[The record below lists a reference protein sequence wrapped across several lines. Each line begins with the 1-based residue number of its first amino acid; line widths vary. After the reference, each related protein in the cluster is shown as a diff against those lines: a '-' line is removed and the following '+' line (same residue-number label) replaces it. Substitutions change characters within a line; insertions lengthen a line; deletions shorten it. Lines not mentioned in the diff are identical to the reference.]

1 MMDQAEAL
9 RRLANDTT
17 RVADNINSGNNL
29 KTTKIITV
37 TSGKGGVGKS
47 NFVVNLAISLQQ
59 KGEKVLIFDADLGMG
74 NDDVLMGLYPKYN
87 IFDILSSDKTLKDIM
102 IEGPEGVML
111 IPAGSGLNKVQE
123 LQENERRR
131 FLHSLESLD
140 EFDYILM
147 DTGAGVSKDI
157 LSFISASEELII
169 ITTPE
174 PTSLTDAYSLIKA
187 TDYFKLKNKA
197 KIIVN
202 KAFTRK
208 EGEDTYKKLKKAVDK
223 FLKIEVEYLGSILDD
238 KKLVMSVRAQKPFVL
253 LYPNCIA
260 ARDIEN
266 ITSKIME
273 QEIESS
279 EGAIGLFKKLFNIF
293 S

>member
-1 MMDQAEAL
+1 MLDQAESL
-9 RRLANDTT
+9 RRLMNNESH
-17 RVADNINSGNNL
+17 VNISNN
-29 KTTKIITV
+29 KPKIITV

-47 NFVVNLAISLQQ
+47 NFVVNLGIELQ
-59 KGEKVLIFDADLGMG
+59 KHGKKVLIFDADIGMG
-74 NDDVLMGLYPKYN
+74 NDDVLMGVYPRYSM
-87 IFDILSSDKTLKDIM
+87 FDVIKGKEISDI
-102 IEGPEGVML
+102 IEDGPYGIKL
-111 IPAGSGLNKVQE
+111 LAAGSGINQIEDLQQYERE
-123 LQENERRR
+123 L
-131 FLHSLESLD
+131 FLSKLESL
-140 EFDYILM
+140 EGFDYILM
-147 DTGAGVSKDI
+147 DTGAGVSRDI